1 MDKLNK
7 LYQIESALTTCS
19 LSIPMGLRK
28 ESQLGIAL
36 SNVEELIELEI
47 QDHVERGNAAGIA
60 LSYTE
65 EYQQMNNDIKLKG
78 KEKWKELE
86 LKDM

>member
-28 ESQLGIAL
+28 ESQLF
-36 SNVEELIELEI
+36 
-47 QDHVERGNAAGIA
+47 
-60 LSYTE
+60 
-65 EYQQMNNDIKLKG
+65 
-78 KEKWKELE
+78 
-86 LKDM
+86 

>member
-1 MDKLNK
+1 MNKLNK

-19 LSIPMGLRK
+19 LGIHMGLRK
-28 ESQLGIAL
+28 ESQLGKAL

-47 QDHVERGNAAGIA
+47 QEQVESGNAASIA

-78 KEKWKELE
+78 KSK
-86 LKDM
+86 

>member
-1 MDKLNK
+1 MNKLNK

-19 LSIPMGLRK
+19 LGIPMGLRK
-28 ESQLGIAL
+28 ESQLGKAL

-47 QDHVERGNAAGIA
+47 QEQVESGNVASIA

-78 KEKWKELE
+78 KSK
-86 LKDM
+86 

>member
-7 LYQIESALTTCS
+7 LYQIESALITCS
-19 LSIPMGLRK
+19 LGIPMGLRK
-28 ESQLGIAL
+28 ESQLGKAL

-47 QDHVERGNAAGIA
+47 QEQVESGNAAGIA

-78 KEKWKELE
+78 KSKWKELE

>member
-1 MDKLNK
+1 MNKLNK

-19 LSIPMGLRK
+19 LGIPMGLRK
-28 ESQLGIAL
+28 ESQLGKAL

-47 QDHVERGNAAGIA
+47 QEQVESGNAASIA

-78 KEKWKELE
+78 KSK
-86 LKDM
+86 

>member
-1 MDKLNK
+1 MNKLNK

-19 LSIPMGLRK
+19 LGIPMGLRK
-28 ESQLGIAL
+28 ESQLGKAL

-47 QDHVERGNAAGIA
+47 QEQVESGNAASIA

-78 KEKWKELE
+78 KSKWKKLE